1 MKGESLLNNLNI
13 LTVFLAGLASFLSP
27 CVLPIATG
35 YIAYIAGAIFED
47 ELKNKKLLV
56 LRRTLGFVLGFTVV
70 FVLLGITA
78 SSIGTVLNGYRNI
91 LLKIGGVFLILL
103 GFSLIGILN
112 IKITGIQKKMPL
124 EVSSIT
130 GSFFVGMFFGI
141 GWTPCVGAILGAV
154 LIYAGSQE
162 TILKGGILLTIYS
175 LGLSIPFIL
184 TSIFINKIDRFWKK
198 LLKFEKVIRLIMGII
213 IIIMG
218 VLMFLNKLSIIK

>member
-1 MKGESLLNNLNI
+1 MNNLNI